1 MKKLFL
7 LIIVTLNSIHL
18 YPQEYFNNII
28 PFDFGYPTPVQLFL
42 YENDYYIPVI
52 YFAQQGDISTIV
64 KVQNADKK
72 VNYFHYENFVFST
85 SAMLNINDR
94 IYVYAKDR
102 SIKNDLRI
110 KKLKKDFSTEWT
122 KSYYTTGEFN
132 FPTYACTL
140 DNYIYISFLIDFDD
154 GKHREIGIKKID
166 TLGNEIWS
174 KNFNTQDK
182 LTYVWEISPTLD
194 HNLLISAG
202 VNYTYKIGR
211 FSQLT
216 KIDTAGN
223 IIWRTSGTEK
233 FEDGATPDWIAE
245 LSDSS
250 IVQCF
255 KVDKWFDE
263 EVIQH
268 SWNYYPT
275 RLKWYDKYGNP
286 THETLVTTPK
296 IDQSYFFQIEAGKGD
311 YFFAYGMYALDDTTQ
326 GGYVDSYYGLL
337 IKYTNQGDTVW
348 LRKYQNN
355 LLDSLDVAYMINDIE
370 ELDNGDIVC
379 MGSIENFTDRGRIW
393 LFKVNS
399 EGCFGEENCDELQ
412 RTEVL
417 DFATG
422 NKKLNIFPSPASD
435 KIYIDL
441 PVQEKWQKWKMYDL
455 SGRVIKDGLVKN
467 PKDFS
472 ISGLS
477 GLNPGMY
484 ILKVS
489 DREGNVG
496 IGKFVVE

>member
-1 MKKLFL
+1 MKNIFL

-52 YFAQQGDISTIV
+52 YFAQQGDISTIA
-64 KVQNADKK
+64 KVHNTDKK
-72 VNYFHYENFVFST
+72 VNYFHYENFDFAAD
-85 SAMLNINDR
+85 AMIKIKDK
-94 IYVYAKDR
+94 IFIYAKDR
-102 SIKNDLRI
+102 SINKDLRI
-110 KKLKKDFSTEWT
+110 MKLKKDFSPKWIKAYQTNGEW
-122 KSYYTTGEFN
+122 N
-132 FPTYACTL
+132 FPISMINL
-140 DNYIYISFLIDFDD
+140 DQYIYISFLIDFDN

-174 KNFNTQDK
+174 KNYNTQDK
-182 LTYVWEISPTLD
+182 LTFVWEISPTLD
-194 HNLLISAG
+194 HNILISAG

-245 LSDSS
+245 LSDNS
-250 IVQCF
+250 IAMSYST
-255 KVDKWFDE
+255 DKWGDLELVKNGLNF
-263 EVIQH
+263 
-268 SWNYYPT
+268 YPT
-275 RLKWYDKYGNP
+275 RLKWFDKSGNP
-286 THETLVTTPK
+286 TYESLLTTPSY
-296 IDQSYFFQIEAGKGD
+296 DQVYINQLESGKGD
-311 YFFAYGMYALDDTTQ
+311 NFFAYGMYAQNDTTE
-326 GGYVDSYYGLL
+326 GKHRTRYYGLM

-435 KIYIDL
+435 KIYIEL
-441 PVQEKWQKWKMYDL
+441 PVQEKWQKWKIYDL
-455 SGRVIKDGLVKN
+455 SGRIIKDGLVKN

-477 GLNPGMY
+477 GLNPGLY
-484 ILKVS
+484 ILKVL
-489 DREGNVG
+489 DRGGNMG

>member
-28 PFDFGYPTPVQLFL
+28 PFDFGYPTPIQLFL
-42 YENDYYIPVI
+42 YEDDYYIPVI

-64 KVQNADKK
+64 KVHNTDKK
-72 VNYFHYENFVFST
+72 VDYFHYENFVFST

-122 KSYYTTGEFN
+122 KSYFTNGEFN

-174 KNFNTQDK
+174 KNYNTQDK
-182 LTYVWEISPTLD
+182 LTYPWEISPTLD

-223 IIWRTSGTEK
+223 IIWRTSGEEE
-233 FEDGATPDWIAE
+233 FENGAVPDWIAE

-250 IVQCF
+250 IVMSY
-255 KVDKWFDE
+255 
-263 EVIQH
+263 VIYKRH
-268 SWNYYPT
+268 DIDFVLNKWNYYPT
-275 RLKWYDKYGNP
+275 RLKWYDKDGNP
-286 THETLVTTPK
+286 THEALVTTPQY
-296 IDQSYFFQIEAGKGD
+296 DQVYINQLEAGKGD
-311 YFFAYGMYALDDTTQ
+311 YFYAYGMYSQNDTTA
-326 GGYVDSYYGLL
+326 GSYSNLYYGLM
-337 IKYTNQGDTVW
+337 IKYTNSGDTVW

-435 KIYIDL
+435 KIYIEL
-441 PVQEKWQKWKMYDL
+441 PVQEKWQKWKIYDL
-455 SGRVIKDGLVKN
+455 SGSVIKDGLVKN

-489 DREGNVG
+489 DREGNMG